1 MTENLFGVV
10 TILVILLIAGLLGW
24 KRQRDIYQ
32 KFEEEEEDTLE
43 SEVILNVEDEKDE
56 TVVETEVVVE
66 SESTTEEKGE
76 ETKKYTPKRRTRKP
90 YKKST
95 KHKNN

>member
-1 MTENLFGVV
+1 MTENLIGVV
-10 TILVILLIAGLLGW
+10 TILVIFLIAGLLGW
-24 KRQRDIYQ
+24 KRQRELYK

-43 SEVILNVEDEKDE
+43 SEDILNVEDEKVE

-66 SESTTEEKGE
+66 SESATEEKSE

-95 KHKNN
+95 KHKND

>member
-10 TILVILLIAGLLGW
+10 TILVIILIAGLLGW
-24 KRQRDIYQ
+24 KRQRELYQ
-32 KFEEEEEDTLE
+32 KFEEEEENALE
-43 SEVILNVEDEKDE
+43 SEEMLDVEDEKDE

-66 SESTTEEKGE
+66 SESVVEEKSE
-76 ETKKYTPKRRTRKP
+76 EAKKYTPKRRTRKP

-95 KHKNN
+95 KHKND